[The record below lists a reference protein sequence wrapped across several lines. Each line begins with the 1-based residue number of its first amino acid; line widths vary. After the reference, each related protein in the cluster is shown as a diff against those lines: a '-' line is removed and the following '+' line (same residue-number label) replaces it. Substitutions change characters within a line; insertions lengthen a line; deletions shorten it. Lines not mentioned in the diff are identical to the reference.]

1 MLLSAAS
8 PLNVKR
14 GFTSTGIWPYKPDIF
29 TKEHF
34 APALVTDRPPETSLP
49 SAADIQP
56 QLDSSNITLAGP
68 SLDNVSSPEPVT
80 STVATAGAFTLT
92 FSQTE
97 LATATLVN
105 ADLSAAS
112 SSSTLPRPIV
122 KLNSEGIEEVT
133 LTLVPL
139 SMHEEEVEHNE

>member
-1 MLLSAAS
+1 MAIQARHL
-8 PLNVKR
+8 
-14 GFTSTGIWPYKPDIF
+14 YKG
-29 TKEHF
+29 
-34 APALVTDRPPETSLP
+34 ALRPSIGDRPHETSLP

-68 SLDNVSSPEPVT
+68 SLDNVSSPEPAT

-112 SSSTLPRPIV
+112 SSSNLPRPIV

-139 SMHEEEVEHNE
+139 SMHEEEVVTAQVRKIDLIKINILPVQF